1 MAWIG
6 KVERPTQMS
15 WSSSANH
22 CKHPVCLMC
31 TSQRIAP
38 SCFSGLG
45 HMQALKRTEGRLR
58 TSLADTSSHLD
69 TFGTNMFKKNTQR
82 SKWLPVCWDL
92 TFQAPWSPYLF
103 FNLWHT
109 HFDATGVTN
118 KTTDRRLYPSR
129 RCSHS
134 AHFPQLTSQSTM
146 ASNKKTPRILIQWW
160 KKSCTWDV

>member
-6 KVERPTQMS
+6 KVERPTQIS

-45 HMQALKRTEGRLR
+45 HMQALKKLSWYIITFGYIWNKYFQKKHTEIRVT
-58 TSLADTSSHLD
+58 TSLLRLSPKHFRHLGHSTCFSTYDTLISMPLVSQ
-69 TFGTNMFKKNTQR
+69 T
-82 SKWLPVCWDL
+82 
-92 TFQAPWSPYLF
+92 
-103 FNLWHT
+103 
-109 HFDATGVTN
+109 
-118 KTTDRRLYPSR
+118 TTDRRLYPSR
-129 RCSHS
+129 QCSHS

-146 ASNKKTPRILIQWW
+146 ASNKKTPGMLIQWW